1 MLAISTTSRGLHYRI
16 YGTGDLP
23 VMILLMGLGMSGG
36 QWPDAFVERLVQ
48 SGLRVVVPDN
58 RDCGASMRV
67 SANVSEREMLTA
79 VGRTLLRLPVEAPY
93 ALEDMALDVEL
104 LIDELRERRVHVVG
118 FSMGGMI
125 AQVLATHCPAR
136 VASLVSMSSACGNP
150 KTGFGKLSTIVK
162 LLRMPHDRGNALILR
177 QYGQTIF
184 RALEGRSYRAD
195 DAEMHAALERFADQ
209 GYDAAGT
216 MRQLMA
222 ILASGD
228 RSRQCRRIMAPTL
241 VIHGDDDPLLPLAAG
256 QECARL
262 IPDARLEV
270 FPGLGHQLPGELAGR
285 FAELVCEHAF
295 RHPA

>member
-1 MLAISTTSRGLHYRI
+1 MLWESTTTRGLHYRV

-23 VMILLMGLGMSGG
+23 VIILLMGLGMSGG
-36 QWPDAFVERLVQ
+36 QWPDVFIERLVQ

-58 RDCGASMRV
+58 RDCGKSMRFD
-67 SANVSEREMLTA
+67 ATVSEREVLTA
-79 VGRTLLRLPVEAPY
+79 VGRTLLRLPVTAPY
-93 ALEDMALDVEL
+93 ALEDMALDIEL
-104 LIDELRERRVHVVG
+104 LIDELRERRVHVAG

-125 AQVLATHCPAR
+125 AQVLAAHCPAR

-150 KTGFGKLSTIVK
+150 KTGFGKLSAIVK
-162 LLRMPHDRGNALILR
+162 LLRMPHDKGDGESLR
-177 QYGQTIF
+177 AYGQKVF
-184 RALEGRSYRAD
+184 RALEGKAYKAGPE
-195 DAEMHAALERFADQ
+195 EMNAALDRFSAQ
-209 GYDAAGT
+209 GYDPAGT
-216 MRQLMA
+216 ARQLMA

-241 VIHGDDDPLLPLAAG
+241 VMHGDDDPLLPLAAG

-262 IPDARLEV
+262 IADARLEV
-270 FPGLGHQLPGELAGR
+270 FPGLGHQIPGALAGR